1 MICDFLDRPEGL
13 PSILGIIN
21 MRNFPAIDLEVA
33 FTPRR
38 DVDFQSVIVEQRKKI
53 AERLLLFRQTMSG
66 QFSIPTFLTSCSCP
80 LWEHV
85 LLNTRPVLIIW
96 HRRRREVSSSNPI
109 QRN

>member
-1 MICDFLDRPEGL
+1 MVCDFLDRAEGL
-13 PSILGIIN
+13 ASILGIIN

-38 DVDFQSVIVEQRKKI
+38 NVDFQTVIAKQRRKI
-53 AERLLLFRQTMSG
+53 AERLLLFRQTMSD

-85 LLNTRPVLIIW
+85 LLNTRPGLIIW
-96 HRRRREVSSSNPI
+96 LSRRREVSSSNPI